1 MLQASNPI
9 SILLD
14 MIFAMINIALTIV
27 FGYLGTIATY
37 ALIALLLFGI
47 TLGILALVRNLRR

>member
-27 FGYLGTIATY
+27 FGYLGTVATY
-37 ALIALLLFGI
+37 ALIALMLFGL
-47 TLGILALVRNLRR
+47 TFGIIALIRGLRR